1 MDRQHQA
8 HPGGARRVQG
18 AASAVL
24 DAAQQTTVRFIDDLD
39 GSDASSTVTFALDGR
54 SYEIDLSEDNAAK
67 LRDALAP
74 FVDAA
79 RKSGGRGR
87 ARSQSRSAEKSAP
100 SNREQTHAIRE
111 WARAHGHKVN
121 DRGRI
126 SKSVMEAYQAA
137 S

>member
-1 MDRQHQA
+1 M
-8 HPGGARRVQG
+8 
-18 AASAVL
+18 
-24 DAAQQTTVRFIDDLD
+24 AQQTTVRFIDDLD
-39 GSDASSTVTFALDGR
+39 GSDASNTVTFALDGR

-87 ARSQSRSAEKSAP
+87 ARSQTRAEKSAP
-100 SNREQTHAIRE
+100 SNREETHAIRE

-121 DRGRI
+121 ARGRI